1 MSLRERLEADMK
13 AAMKSRD
20 TLRLETIRGVRGAMR
35 NKEIELGESLDEDG
49 ILRVIR
55 TLVKQRVDS
64 IEQFQAAGR
73 ASWSRRRP
81 PSGNCWSPT
90 CRPPPTRRRWSGR
103 CAAVIA
109 ELGAQGPKDMG
120 RVMKAALEKL
130 GRGGGRKARERGR
143 EAPADGPLKTS
154 CRPPRGPEVVCARP
168 FPAETVR
175 VAGLPGGAGLLDPK
189 AEIAALGAAYQD
201 LIETLAMIHFA
212 QAGAEPPPAFRER
225 PLGERFA
232 LMQGASGGH
241 AVEHLDPVVSAFNRG
256 LPPPRRPAERPDPA
270 ALPA

>member
-55 TLVKQRVDS
+55 TLVKQRADS

-73 ASWSRRRP
+73 AELVAKETAERQLLESYLPAAPDAAAVDRAV
-81 PSGNCWSPT
+81 
-90 CRPPPTRRRWSGR
+90 
-103 CAAVIA
+103 AAVIA

-130 GRGGGRKARERGR
+130 GAG
-143 EAPADGPLKTS
+143 ADGKRVSEVAKRLLTS
-154 CRPPRGPEVVCARP
+154 R
-168 FPAETVR
+168 
-175 VAGLPGGAGLLDPK
+175 
-189 AEIAALGAAYQD
+189 
-201 LIETLAMIHFA
+201 
-212 QAGAEPPPAFRER
+212 
-225 PLGERFA
+225 
-232 LMQGASGGH
+232 
-241 AVEHLDPVVSAFNRG
+241 
-256 LPPPRRPAERPDPA
+256 
-270 ALPA
+270 